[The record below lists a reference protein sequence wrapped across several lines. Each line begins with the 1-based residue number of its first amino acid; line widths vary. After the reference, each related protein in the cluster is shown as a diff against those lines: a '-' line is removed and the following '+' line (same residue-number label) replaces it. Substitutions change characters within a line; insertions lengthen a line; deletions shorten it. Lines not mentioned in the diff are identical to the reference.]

1 MDDLDKSINTLAAI
15 YMAAM
20 DKGYTHF
27 ATNVEGYLLD
37 LISEQNKLH
46 SFNVRRLM
54 VYERPEL

>member
-1 MDDLDKSINTLAAI
+1 MDDLDKSINTLAAL

-20 DKGYTHF
+20 DKGHTHL
-27 ATNVEGYLLD
+27 AIHVEGYLLD